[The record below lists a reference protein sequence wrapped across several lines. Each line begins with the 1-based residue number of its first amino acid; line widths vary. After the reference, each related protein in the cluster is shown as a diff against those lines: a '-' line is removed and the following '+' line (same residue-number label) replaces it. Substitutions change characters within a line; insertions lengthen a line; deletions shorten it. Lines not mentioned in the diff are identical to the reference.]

1 MHYSKINQKRLYT
14 ISSGTAINETSQA
27 IQLCIWKGGLGILDL
42 DTQLNSILQTKWI
55 QRLLN
60 PTNVFWKDL

>member
-1 MHYSKINQKRLYT
+1 MRPPRQL
-14 ISSGTAINETSQA
+14 